1 MKNAS
6 TEEKKVEE
14 IFNEAG
20 YVVYRSEEDP
30 GPVAKEAMN
39 LERVYG
45 RILDFLGE
53 LGLIGYISSWGFR
66 NKEKGYYDFDPSE
79 GWIGKNVIA
88 KVGERQIASGVIK
101 AVKRVGNWYIPGV
114 EFDFYVPGGH
124 GLSYRDSG
132 NPGKEESCLWV
143 LLEDVE
149 FIH

>member
-14 IFNEAG
+14 IFNQAG

-30 GPVAKEAMN
+30 GPVANETLN
-39 LERVYG
+39 LG
-45 RILDFLGE
+45 RIYEKILDSLGE
-53 LGLIGYISSWGFR
+53 LGLVGYISTWKFR

-88 KVGERQIASGVIK
+88 KVGERRIAPGVIK
-101 AVKRVGNWYIPGV
+101 AVKKAGNWYIPGV
-114 EFDFYVPGGH
+114 EFDSPMPGGH

-132 NPGKEESCLWV
+132 NSGKEDRCLWV